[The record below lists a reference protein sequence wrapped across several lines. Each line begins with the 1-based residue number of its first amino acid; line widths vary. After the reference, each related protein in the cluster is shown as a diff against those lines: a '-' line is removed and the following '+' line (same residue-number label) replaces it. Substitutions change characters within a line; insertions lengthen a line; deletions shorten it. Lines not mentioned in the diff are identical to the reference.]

1 MRKFYTSIIL
11 IIFLF
16 TNSCDSVRSALG
28 GSKQNSSD
36 EFLVKKKNPL
46 SMPPD
51 YEKLPVPGETQRE
64 MISEESNQSED
75 IKKLLS
81 LDQNTENDQSS
92 NNQIGDIESS
102 ILDKIK

>member
-1 MRKFYTSIIL
+1 
-11 IIFLF
+11 
-16 TNSCDSVRSALG
+16 
-28 GSKQNSSD
+28 
-36 EFLVKKKNPL
+36 
-46 SMPPD
+46 MPPD